1 MVPPCPVRFVV
12 VGLWNVTGGVPFCNS
27 TAQRGILCRLII
39 KAISPALTIS
49 PVLTTS
55 PFSTM
60 LAPLLSCVL
69 PLRLPRQPA
78 SVFHDVR
85 QWCCWPV
92 PVINRKAAA
101 VFQQQAAGLTGYA
114 INTELTAGI
123 GPGNSGTTVFLQS
136 GHHQMSW

>member
-1 MVPPCPVRFVV
+1 
-12 VGLWNVTGGVPFCNS
+12 
-27 TAQRGILCRLII
+27 
-39 KAISPALTIS
+39 
-49 PVLTTS
+49 
-55 PFSTM
+55 M

-92 PVINRKAAA
+92 PGINRKAAA
-101 VFQQQAAGLTGYA
+101 IFQQQAAGLTGYA

-123 GPGNSGTTVFLQS
+123 GPSTVAPLSAIRAPPDVMVTPVALPPQTPPGFRRHPPVFSALNGLPVHPGDRRTPEQRR
-136 GHHQMSW
+136 QPYRFPP